1 MNNSKKYAKLIY
13 KPKGNKNEI
22 KILNDY
28 KGMGFIRY
36 NNFLREFDNI
46 ISLNLLN
53 AYFSKNNNKENKPIP
68 LIILLNYIYKNLIK
82 EIKLLDNLFQ
92 KNKKLKHDLI
102 VYRGIP
108 LDDKIKETLSNFEK
122 NGTWLEKGIMSTSIS
137 SQFSYLF
144 AAKHNLNKTENLVLL
159 EIKVPRGTPYL
170 SLGWDAN
177 KPNKEIIKFS
187 EFELLLPR
195 NCILHFDGKEIKD
208 YYFKITFENVLKD
221 KKYKVLTYKCHLE
234 YDKSLNLPDEKT
246 FLSNT
251 KFQAFNYD
259 FQNILISPP
268 TTNTSS

>member
-22 KILNDY
+22 RILNDY
-28 KGMGFIRY
+28 KRMGYMRY
-36 NNFLREFDNI
+36 NNFLREFENI

-53 AYFSKNNNKENKPIP
+53 DYFSKNNNKENKPIP
-68 LIILLNYIYKNLIK
+68 LTILLNYIYKNLVK

-102 VYRGIP
+102 IYRGIP
-108 LDDKIKETLSNFEK
+108 LDDNIKETLSNFEK
-122 NGTWLEKGIMSTSIS
+122 NGIWLEKGIMSTSIS

-144 AAKHNLNKTENLVLL
+144 AAKYNLNKTDNLVLL
-159 EIKVPRGTPYL
+159 EIKVPRGTPYIT
-170 SLGWDAN
+170 LGWYAN
-177 KPNKEIIKFS
+177 KPNREKIIYS
-187 EFELLLPR
+187 EFELILPR
-195 NCILHFDGKEIKD
+195 NCILYFDGKEKKD
-208 YYFKITFENVLKD
+208 YNFKITFENVLKD

-234 YDKSLNLPDEKT
+234 YDKNQKLPDEKS

-251 KFQAFNYD
+251 KFEAFD
-259 FQNILISPP
+259 FDFPKILISPP